1 MRRQTDFVLEK
12 AGWPALLLEESG
24 AICRANRAACQLFG
38 TAVQGVASLSAL
50 LDDGNG
56 LNGVKLDRF
65 LADQEAAGKPGEMKL
80 TCAGGQKTRF
90 VSRVTKLSRD
100 GRNYFVLQL
109 FGGPAPGPPE
119 TAAGTRAK
127 EPAAAQSTALL
138 DAMEVPFALTNADW
152 PALVVDKAGA
162 IVRSNPAAARV
173 FGAASRKGALLGVIW
188 AAENAAP
195 LEKWLAEPAQGEAA
209 PVKLRAES
217 GTVISFHARICPA
230 AQTKWVLLQFFKE
243 GGSAGA
249 SPCHN
254 AEGGS
259 VAAGAAP
266 TAEGGS
272 ASPHREVSGAHRAP
286 LQREGDFLLQEAEWP
301 ALLLRKNGQV
311 VRANRAAARAFGSN
325 IEKPDFKLGMIW
337 SPENRESLEEFLGLP
352 APETLPRLKFRL
364 KSGLPAN
371 FLAQV
376 TCLEPDEICLLQL
389 LKEPAPE
396 EAAPAAGGPGGG
408 VIPAAMEARF
418 VQRQKLDCAL
428 QLARSVA
435 LDFNNALTSILG
447 HASLLL
453 SKAPADHPWRGSLV
467 EIEKSA
473 DKAAEVAADLASFS
487 RQEKDARAQTAGNL
501 NTLLERTVEAL
512 QNSLDHPV
520 TISRHLERRL
530 FTANFDEAKMQQALV
545 RILENA
551 VEAIPAD
558 GQVTVETRNLELTQ
572 PREEGAAKLS
582 PGNYVC
588 VEVSD
593 NGPGIAEEVKPHVFE
608 PFFTTKGSPHRGLG
622 LAWVYG
628 IVTNHGG
635 GVAVSSPPGAGA
647 TVRIY
652 LPANDKIVREAPLT
666 LAELRGGQ
674 TILMVDDEDLLLT
687 MGQMVLSSFGYT
699 VLTANSGAKALDLFA
714 HWKDSID
721 LVLVDLVM
729 PNMSGRELT
738 DQIRKIAPR
747 ARILWC
753 SGYVRSSPAEEE
765 DPYLQKPFT
774 SQDLLRA
781 VKSALA
787 EAADGPPAPA
797 SV

>member
-12 AGWPALLLEESG
+12 AAWPALLLEESG
-24 AICRANRAACQLFG
+24 AICRANRAACLLFG
-38 TAVQGVASLSAL
+38 TAVQGVASLSSL

-56 LNGVKLDRF
+56 IHAIRLDRF
-65 LADQEAAGKPGEMKL
+65 LAGQEAAGKPGEMKL
-80 TCAGGQKTRF
+80 TCLGGRKARF
-90 VSRVTKLSRD
+90 LSRVTKLSRE
-100 GRNYFVLQL
+100 GRNYFILQL
-109 FGGPAPGPPE
+109 FDGPAPGPSE
-119 TAAGTRAK
+119 TSTWMRPKESAGSPPT
-127 EPAAAQSTALL
+127 TFL

-162 IVRSNPAAARV
+162 IIRSNPVAARV
-173 FGAASRKGALLGVIW
+173 FGAASRKGALLGGIW
-188 AAENAAP
+188 AGENPTALDAF
-195 LEKWLAEPAQGEAA
+195 LAEPEREEGL

-217 GTVISFHARICPA
+217 GTVLSFHAQTCPA
-230 AQTKWVLLQFFKE
+230 AQSKWVLLQFFKE
-243 GGSAGA
+243 SAA
-249 SPCHN
+249 VP
-254 AEGGS
+254 A
-259 VAAGAAP
+259 AAP
-266 TAEGGS
+266 SGVPAE
-272 ASPHREVSGAHRAP
+272 AAP
-286 LQREGDFLLQEAEWP
+286 VKMEGDFLLQDADWP
-301 ALLLRKNGQV
+301 AFLLRKDGQV
-311 VRANRAAARAFGSN
+311 LRANRAAVRAFGSQ
-325 IEKPDFKLGMIW
+325 IEKPDAKLGTLW
-337 SPENRESLEEFLGLP
+337 SPENRESLVQFLGLP
-352 APETLPRLKFRL
+352 APAMLPRFKFRL
-364 KSGLPAN
+364 KSGLPAT

-376 TCLEPDEICLLQL
+376 TCLPPDVVCLLQL
-389 LKEPAPE
+389 LKEPAPAAATPGGA
-396 EAAPAAGGPGGG
+396 AAPP
-408 VIPAAMEARF
+408 VESHS

-447 HASLLL
+447 HTSLLL
-453 SKAPADHPWRGSLV
+453 SKAPAGHPWRASLV

-473 DKAAEVAADLASFS
+473 DKAAEVASDLASFS
-487 RQEKDARAQTAGNL
+487 LQEKDARVQIAGNL
-501 NTLLERTVEAL
+501 NTLLERTVEAI
-512 QNSLDHPV
+512 QSSLPHPV
-520 TISRHLERRL
+520 VISRHLERRL

-551 VEAIPAD
+551 VESIQSD
-558 GQVTVETRNLELTQ
+558 GKVTVETRNVELTQ
-572 PREEGAAKLS
+572 PLEEGAAKLN

-588 VEVSD
+588 VEISD
-593 NGPGIAEEVKPHVFE
+593 NGPGIPEDVMPHVFE
-608 PFFTTKGSPHRGLG
+608 PFFTTKGSQHRGLG

-666 LAELRGGQ
+666 LADLRGAQ

-687 MGQMVLSSFGYT
+687 MGQTVLSSFGYT
-699 VLTANSGAKALDLFA
+699 VLTANSGAKALELFA

-738 DQIRKIAPR
+738 EQIRKIAPR

-753 SGYVRSSPAEEE
+753 SGYVRSSKAQED

-781 VKSALA
+781 VKNALA
-787 EAADGPPAPA
+787 EVAEGPAAAEAEAGPPAVKDAP
-797 SV
+797 

>member
-50 LDDGNG
+50 LDDANG
-56 LNGVKLDRF
+56 ANGIKLDRF

-80 TCAGGQKTRF
+80 TCAGGQKARF
-90 VSRVTKLSRD
+90 QSRLTKLSRE
-100 GRNYFVLQL
+100 GRNYYLLQL
-109 FGGPAPGPPE
+109 FAGPAPGAFE
-119 TAAGTRAK
+119 ASTGTRLK
-127 EPAAAQSTALL
+127 ESPISLPTTFL

-162 IVRSNPAAARV
+162 IIRSNPAAARV
-173 FGAASRKGALLGVIW
+173 FGAASRKGALLEAIW
-188 AAENAAP
+188 AAENAAA
-195 LEKWLAEPAQGEAA
+195 LEKFLAEPAEGEGL

-217 GTVISFHARICPA
+217 GAIISFHAQICPA
-230 AQTKWVLLQFFKE
+230 AQSKWVLLQFFRE
-243 GGSAGA
+243 
-249 SPCHN
+249 
-254 AEGGS
+254 
-259 VAAGAAP
+259 GAAAP
-266 TAEGGS
+266 A
-272 ASPHREVSGAHRAP
+272 AVPGAAVPVRT
-286 LQREGDFLLQEAEWP
+286 EGDFLLQDADWP
-301 ALLLRKNGQV
+301 AFLVRKSGQV
-311 VRANRAAARAFGSN
+311 LRANRAAVRAFGAT
-325 IEKPDFKLGMIW
+325 IEKPDARLGTIW
-337 SPENRESLEEFLGLP
+337 SPDNRDSLVQFLGLP
-352 APETLPRLKFRL
+352 APTLLPRLKFRL
-364 KSGLPAN
+364 KSGMPST
-371 FLAQV
+371 FLVQM
-376 TCLEPDEICLLQL
+376 TCLPPDDICLLQL
-389 LKEPAPE
+389 LKEPAPAA
-396 EAAPAAGGPGGG
+396 AAPAGAATSAGL
-408 VIPAAMEARF
+408 AAHS

-447 HASLLL
+447 HTSLLL
-453 SKAPADHPWRGSLV
+453 SKAEPGHPWRGSLV

-473 DKAAEVAADLASFS
+473 DKAAEVAGDLASFS
-487 RQEKDARAQTAGNL
+487 LQDKDARVQTAGNL

-512 QNSLDHPV
+512 QNSLPNPV
-520 TISRHLERRL
+520 PISRHLERKL
-530 FTANFDEAKMQQALV
+530 FTVNFDEAKMQQALV

-551 VEAIPAD
+551 VEAIKSD
-558 GQVTVETRNLELTQ
+558 GQITVETRNVELTQ
-572 PREEGAAKLS
+572 PMEEGTAKLNA
-582 PGNYVC
+582 GNYVC

-593 NGPGIAEEVKPHVFE
+593 NGTGISEEVMPHVFE
-608 PFFTTKGSPHRGLG
+608 PFFTTKGSQHRGLG

-635 GVAVSSPPGAGA
+635 GVAVSNRPGAGA
-647 TVRIY
+647 VVRIY

-666 LAELRGGQ
+666 LAELRGAQ

-699 VLTANSGAKALDLFA
+699 VLTANSGARALELFA

-729 PNMSGRELT
+729 PNMSGREVT
-738 DQIRKIAPR
+738 EQIRKLAPR
-747 ARILWC
+747 TRILWC
-753 SGYVRSSPAEEE
+753 SGYVRSSKVEEE

-781 VKSALA
+781 VKHALA
-787 EAADGPPAPA
+787 DGADGPAGAEPAA
-797 SV
+797 VKKAQ

>member
-1 MRRQTDFVLEK
+1 M
-12 AGWPALLLEESG
+12 
-24 AICRANRAACQLFG
+24 
-38 TAVQGVASLSAL
+38 SAL
-50 LDDGNG
+50 LDDGDG

-65 LADQEAAGKPGEMKL
+65 LADHEAAGKPGEMKL

-90 VSRVTKLSRD
+90 VSRVTKLSRE
-100 GRNYFVLQL
+100 GRNYYVLQL

-119 TAAGTRAK
+119 AAAGTRAK
-127 EPAAAQSTALL
+127 EPAASQPPAFL

-162 IVRSNPAAARV
+162 IIRSNPAAARV

-188 AAENAAP
+188 AAENAAS
-195 LEKWLAEPAQGEAA
+195 LEKWLAEPAQGEPA

-243 GGSAGA
+243 GAAVAAGAAFKAEGGSAGA
-249 SPCHN
+249 SPY
-254 AEGGS
+254 
-259 VAAGAAP
+259 
-266 TAEGGS
+266 
-272 ASPHREVSGAHRAP
+272 REVSGAHRAP
-286 LQREGDFLLQEAEWP
+286 LQGEGPGSTGASPYRGGEGDFLLQEADWP
-301 ALLLRKNGQV
+301 ALLVRKNGQV
-311 VRANRAAARAFGSN
+311 IRANRAAVRAFGSN

-352 APETLPRLKFRL
+352 APATLPRLKFRL
-364 KSGLPAN
+364 KSGLPSN

-396 EAAPAAGGPGGG
+396 EAAPAAGGPAGAA
-408 VIPAAMEARF
+408 IPATQEARY

-453 SKAPADHPWRGSLV
+453 SKAPADHPWRSSLV

-520 TISRHLERRL
+520 TISRHLERKL

-558 GQVTVETRNLELTQ
+558 GQVTVQTRNVELTQ

-593 NGPGIAEEVKPHVFE
+593 NGPGIPEEVMPHVFE
-608 PFFTTKGSPHRGLG
+608 PFFTTKGSRHRGLG

-666 LAELRGGQ
+666 LAELRGAQ

-738 DQIRKIAPR
+738 EQIRKIAPR

-753 SGYVRSSPAEEE
+753 SGYVRSIQAEEV
-765 DPYLQKPFT
+765 DAYLQKPFT

-781 VKSALA
+781 VKGALA
-787 EAADGPPAPA
+787 EAGEGSPPPEPAQSKAPL
-797 SV
+797 

>member
-1 MRRQTDFVLEK
+1 LGLMRRQTDFVLEK

-90 VSRVTKLSRD
+90 VSRLTKLSRE

-109 FGGPAPGPPE
+109 FGGQAPGSPE
-119 TAAGTRAK
+119 AAAATHPK
-127 EPAAAQSTALL
+127 EPAATQPTTHL
-138 DAMEVPFALTNADW
+138 DAMEMPFALTNADW

-162 IVRSNPAAARV
+162 IIRSNPAAARV

-188 AAENAAP
+188 AAENTAP
-195 LEKWLAEPAQGEAA
+195 LEKWLAEPAEGQAA
-209 PVKLRAES
+209 QVKLRAES
-217 GTVISFHARICPA
+217 GTVISFQARICPA

-243 GGSAGA
+243 GAAVAAGAAVKAEGGSAGA
-249 SPCHN
+249 SPY
-254 AEGGS
+254 EK
-259 VAAGAAP
+259 
-266 TAEGGS
+266 
-272 ASPHREVSGAHRAP
+272 VSDAHRAP
-286 LQREGDFLLQEAEWP
+286 LQAEGDFLLQAADWP
-301 ALLLRKNGQV
+301 ALLLRKNGQLI
-311 VRANRAAARAFGSN
+311 RANRAAVRAFGSN

-337 SPENRESLEEFLGLP
+337 SPENRESLEQFLGLP
-352 APETLPRLKFRL
+352 APGVLSRLKFRL
-364 KSGLPAN
+364 KSGLPAS

-376 TCLEPDEICLLQL
+376 TCLEPDELCLLQL
-389 LKEPAPE
+389 LKEPAAE
-396 EAAPAAGGPGGG
+396 EGALARGGPGGAA
-408 VIPAAMEARF
+408 VPAALEARY

-453 SKAPADHPWRGSLV
+453 SKAPADHPWRSSLV

-512 QNSLDHPV
+512 QNSMDHPV
-520 TISRHLERRL
+520 TISRHLERKL

-551 VEAIPAD
+551 VEAIPGD
-558 GQVTVETRNLELTQ
+558 GQVTVETRNVELTQ

-593 NGPGIAEEVKPHVFE
+593 NGPGIPAEVMPHVFE
-608 PFFTTKGSPHRGLG
+608 PFFTTKGSRHRGLG

-666 LAELRGGQ
+666 LADLRGAQ

-699 VLTANSGAKALDLFA
+699 VLTANSGAKALELFA

-729 PNMSGRELT
+729 PGMSGRELT
-738 DQIRKIAPR
+738 EQIRKIAPR

-753 SGYVRSSPAEEE
+753 SGCVRSSQAEEE

-787 EAADGPPAPA
+787 ELAEGSTPPEPA
-797 SV
+797 QNKSA

>member
-1 MRRQTDFVLEK
+1 MRRQSDFVLEK
-12 AGWPALLLEESG
+12 AGWPALLLEETG

-65 LADQEAAGKPGEMKL
+65 LADHEAAGKPGEMKL

-90 VSRVTKLSRD
+90 VSRVTKLSRE
-100 GRNYFVLQL
+100 GRNYYLLQL

-119 TAAGTRAK
+119 AAAGTRAK
-127 EPAAAQSTALL
+127 EPSAAQPTAHL

-162 IVRSNPAAARV
+162 IIRSNPAAARV

-188 AAENAAP
+188 AAENAAS
-195 LEKWLAEPAQGEAA
+195 LEKWLAEPAQGEPA

-230 AQTKWVLLQFFKE
+230 AQTKWVLLQFFKGGAAVKTEDGSTGASPYRGTE

-249 SPCHN
+249 SPYR
-254 AEGGS
+254 GG
-259 VAAGAAP
+259 
-266 TAEGGS
+266 
-272 ASPHREVSGAHRAP
+272 
-286 LQREGDFLLQEAEWP
+286 EGDFLLQEADWP
-301 ALLLRKNGQV
+301 ALLVRKNGQV
-311 VRANRAAARAFGSN
+311 VRANRAAVRAFGSN

-352 APETLPRLKFRL
+352 APATLPRLKFRL
-364 KSGLPAN
+364 KSGLPSN

-396 EAAPAAGGPGGG
+396 EAAPAAGGPAGAA
-408 VIPAAMEARF
+408 IPTALEARY

-520 TISRHLERRL
+520 TISRHLERKL

-558 GQVTVETRNLELTQ
+558 GQVTVETRNVELTQ
-572 PREEGAAKLS
+572 PRTEGAAKLS

-593 NGPGIAEEVKPHVFE
+593 NGPGISEAVMPHVFE
-608 PFFTTKGSPHRGLG
+608 PFFTTKGSRHRGLG

-666 LAELRGGQ
+666 LAELRGTQ

-738 DQIRKIAPR
+738 EQIRKIAPR

-753 SGYVRSSPAEEE
+753 SGYIRSTQAEE

-787 EAADGPPAPA
+787 EAGEGSFPPEPAQRKAPL
-797 SV
+797 